1 MKLTKVRI
9 KNFKS
14 IQGSIEFDIDDKI
27 TCLIGKNQAGKTTLL
42 EALNQVDPIET
53 RPNISHP
60 ASTDL
65 TYILEDEDC
74 QVIKERFGNECLK
87 GESPTI
93 TLKKESNGGV
103 RVSNLNVDTDA
114 AVKHLV
120 ENTKLS
126 KQYKAKLLGI
136 KDPKSL
142 LKDLEAQYNL
152 LTQKEQIEDTQE
164 EQINDLN
171 RLRADLPSIISN
183 ELPNAIYH
191 QILRPRTPRFL
202 YIDKYYDIQGK
213 VNLTELQ
220 SRINDGTLDNSDHSL
235 RTLVDNATLQKILKH
250 GTNDSMKLERHI
262 IEKDIKD
269 RANEPLDFWSK
280 NKYQQIDQQQIDV
293 EISHES
299 SNWFINLMVRNTTNN
314 TRIPLDYESHGFLWF
329 FSFLLWYQQLFQEN
343 PNLILLLDE
352 PALYLHGTAQE
363 DILRC
368 FEEYLAPKHQIIYT
382 THSPFMIDI
391 NNLNRTRI
399 VENLSLK
406 QNHEDSSTKEQG
418 TKVTSDILQVEEKSI
433 LPIQSAVGFNINQI
447 HGKGQNILIVEGES
461 DILYLKTM
469 SEILQKHE
477 NGLDPNW
484 EYRSA
489 GSISRIPNTIIQYQI
504 QDKSI
509 GKKFNIAV
517 LTDYHPSDKGA
528 REKIKEQLGRE
539 IITYKDFIGKEA
551 DVEDM
556 FTPEFYLKL
565 VNPIYGQL
573 LDESNLNKHPRI
585 VCRLEEYF
593 KKNPLPNNEKF
604 SHKKPAEY
612 FKDNIDSLEHHL
624 DDTTFDRFQWLF
636 DTLNELLVPQTSNN

>member
-9 KNFKS
+9 ENFKS
-14 IQGSIEFDIDDKI
+14 IQDSTEFDIDDKI
-27 TCLIGKNQAGKTTLL
+27 TCLIGKNQAGKTALL
-42 EALNQVDPIET
+42 EALNQFNPIEA
-53 RPNISHP
+53 RSNILNP
-60 ASTDL
+60 KNTEL
-65 TYILEDEDC
+65 TYTLEEEDC
-74 QVIKERFGNECLK
+74 QIIKERFGNECLK
-87 GESPTI
+87 DESPTI
-93 TLKKESNGGV
+93 TLKKVSNGSV
-103 RVSNLNVDTDA
+103 RASNLNIDIHA
-114 AVKHLV
+114 AVRYTIK
-120 ENTKLS
+120 NTNLPKEQ
-126 KQYKAKLLGI
+126 KDKFLGI
-136 KDPKSL
+136 KDPKAQI
-142 LKDLEAQYNL
+142 KDIEAQYNL
-152 LTQKEQIEDTQE
+152 LTEKEQIEDAE
-164 EQINDLN
+164 KEQVNDLN
-171 RLRADLPSIISN
+171 RLKADLQSITPN
-183 ELPNAIYH
+183 ELPNTIYH
-191 QILRPRTPRFL
+191 QMLQHRIPRFL
-202 YIDKYYDIQGK
+202 YIDKYHDIEGK

-220 SRINDGTLDNSDHSL
+220 NRIDNQQLHDSDHAL
-235 RTLVDNATLQKILKH
+235 RTIINNATLQKILKH

-262 IEKDIKD
+262 IEKEIKD
-269 RANEPLDFWSK
+269 RANEPLEFWSK
-280 NKYQQIDQQQIDV
+280 NKYQQINQQQIDV

-314 TRIPLDYESHGFLWF
+314 TRILLDHESHGFLWF

-368 FEEYLAPKHQIIYT
+368 FEKYLAPKHQIIYT

-406 QNHEDSSTKEQG
+406 QNHEDLSTKKQG

-447 HGKGQNILIVEGES
+447 HGKGQNVLIVEGES

-469 SEILQKHE
+469 SELLKKNE
-477 NGLDPNW
+477 KGLNPIW

-489 GSISRIPNTIIQYQI
+489 SSIYRIPNTIIQYQI
-504 QDKSI
+504 QDRSI

-517 LTDYHPSDKGA
+517 LTDYHPSDKGT

-539 IITYKDFIGKEA
+539 IITYKDFVGKEA

-565 VNPIYGQL
+565 VTLVYGEP

-585 VCRLEEYF
+585 ICRLEEYL
-593 KKNPLPNNEKF
+593 KKNPLPSNEKF
-604 SHKKPAEY
+604 SHKKPADH
-612 FKDNIDSLEHHL
+612 FRDNVDSLKNDI
-624 DDTTFDRFQWLF
+624 DDTTLDRFQQLF
-636 DTLNELLVPQTSNN
+636 DTLNALLVP

>member
-9 KNFKS
+9 ENFKS
-14 IQGSIEFDIDDKI
+14 IQDSREFDIDDKI
-27 TCLIGKNQAGKTTLL
+27 TCLIGKNQAGKTALL
-42 EALNQVDPIET
+42 EALNQFYPIET
-53 RPNISHP
+53 HPNIPHP

-65 TYILEDEDC
+65 TYTLEDEDC

-87 GESPTI
+87 DESPTI
-93 TLKKESNGGV
+93 TLRKESNGGM

-126 KQYKAKLLGI
+126 KEYKAKLLGI
-136 KDPKSL
+136 KDTKSL
-142 LKDLEAQYNL
+142 LKDLEVQYNL

-171 RLRADLPSIISN
+171 RLRADLPSMTPN
-183 ELPNAIYH
+183 EFPNTIYN
-191 QILRPRTPRFL
+191 QILWGRTPKFL
-202 YIDKYYDIQGK
+202 YIDRYYNIQGK

-220 SRINDGTLDNSDHSL
+220 NRINNRTLDNSDHSL
-235 RTLVDNATLQKILKH
+235 RTLVDDATLQKILKH

-262 IEKDIKD
+262 IEKDIKN
-269 RANEPLDFWSK
+269 RANEPLEFWSK

-314 TRIPLDYESHGFLWF
+314 TRIPLDHESHGFLWF

-363 DILRC
+363 DILRS
-368 FEEYLAPKHQIIYT
+368 FEEYLVPKHQIIYT

-447 HGKGQNILIVEGES
+447 HGKGQNVLIVEGES

-565 VNPIYGQL
+565 VNPIYGQP

-585 VCRLEEYF
+585 VCRLEEYL

-612 FKDNIDSLEHHL
+612 FKDNIDSLEGDL
-624 DDTTFDRFQWLF
+624 DATTLDRFQRLF